1 MHSFGHGTT
10 IQLLS
15 QPSTCSR
22 FSVFVPFHYH
32 CLQLLVR
39 YHRGPMELTL
49 SYSTCLGR
57 VARWKN
63 QNKIGFIDL
72 DLPGRLLELLKEDIN
87 GTSCNSSSEAG

>member
-1 MHSFGHGTT
+1 MEPQSNFYA
-10 IQLLS
+10 S
-15 QPSTCSR
+15 P
-22 FSVFVPFHYH
+22 
-32 CLQLLVR
+32 LLVLDFQSLYPSIIIAYNYW
-39 YHRGPMELTL
+39 YHRSPVELTL

>member
-1 MHSFGHGTT
+1 
-10 IQLLS
+10 
-15 QPSTCSR
+15 
-22 FSVFVPFHYH
+22 
-32 CLQLLVR
+32 
-39 YHRGPMELTL
+39 MELTL

-57 VARWKN
+57 VAHWKN